1 MNLLIVD
8 DEIVT
13 TQVLEEQLDRELLS
27 IDQIYVAYNTS
38 MARDILQKN
47 KVELILCDIEMPKEN
62 GIHFLKWVREQ
73 KIQTEVIFL
82 TSHEKFEY
90 AYGAVQNG
98 AANYLLKPIDMN
110 KINQTLLRVTEKIV
124 WKQKTEEIMNYFVA
138 LSSTQDTA
146 EQIEFFFSKANL
158 VALFNK
164 LCNWSVSLAAKI
176 IMALIVWQIGKRLI
190 IWMVKIIVKALGK
203 SDLDVGVARF
213 IGSIT
218 KFAGYAILILI
229 VVGILG
235 IPTASLITVF
245 GSAALAVGM
254 SLQGSLSNFAGGILL
269 LIFKPFKIGDYII
282 SGSCEGTVVSIELLY
297 TKLHTIDNKIIMMP
311 NGTLSN
317 SNIINVGAEEVR
329 RLDIQ
334 IGVGYQTDLS
344 KAKALL
350 MECLNRKEEII
361 KDKDVRVIVKS
372 LDESCIT
379 LETRAWV
386 ANDKYWDTRFE
397 LLEEYKKIF
406 DENGIEIP
414 FNQLDVHITK

>member
-1 MNLLIVD
+1 
-8 DEIVT
+8 
-13 TQVLEEQLDRELLS
+13 
-27 IDQIYVAYNTS
+27 
-38 MARDILQKN
+38 
-47 KVELILCDIEMPKEN
+47 
-62 GIHFLKWVREQ
+62 
-73 KIQTEVIFL
+73 
-82 TSHEKFEY
+82 
-90 AYGAVQNG
+90 
-98 AANYLLKPIDMN
+98 
-110 KINQTLLRVTEKIV
+110 
-124 WKQKTEEIMNYFVA
+124 MNYFVA
-138 LSSTQDTA
+138 LSSAQDTA

-158 VALFNK
+158 IALFNK
-164 LCNWSVSLAAKI
+164 LCNWSVSLAGKI

-190 IWMVKIIVKALGK
+190 IWMVNIIVKALGK

>member
-13 TQVLEEQLDRELLS
+13 TQVLEEQLDRALLS

-62 GIHFLKWVREQ
+62 GIHFLEWVREQ

-110 KINQTLLRVTEKIV
+110 KINQALLRVTEKIA

-164 LCNWSVSLAAKI
+164 LCNWSVSLAGKI

-269 LIFKPFKIGDYII
+269 LIFKPFRIGDYII

>member
-1 MNLLIVD
+1 
-8 DEIVT
+8 
-13 TQVLEEQLDRELLS
+13 
-27 IDQIYVAYNTS
+27 
-38 MARDILQKN
+38 
-47 KVELILCDIEMPKEN
+47 
-62 GIHFLKWVREQ
+62 
-73 KIQTEVIFL
+73 
-82 TSHEKFEY
+82 
-90 AYGAVQNG
+90 
-98 AANYLLKPIDMN
+98 
-110 KINQTLLRVTEKIV
+110 
-124 WKQKTEEIMNYFVA
+124 MNYFVA

-297 TKLHTIDNKIIMMP
+297 TKLHTIDNKIIM
-311 NGTLSN
+311 
-317 SNIINVGAEEVR
+317 NVGAEEVR

>member
-1 MNLLIVD
+1 M
-8 DEIVT
+8 
-13 TQVLEEQLDRELLS
+13 
-27 IDQIYVAYNTS
+27 
-38 MARDILQKN
+38 
-47 KVELILCDIEMPKEN
+47 
-62 GIHFLKWVREQ
+62 
-73 KIQTEVIFL
+73 
-82 TSHEKFEY
+82 
-90 AYGAVQNG
+90 
-98 AANYLLKPIDMN
+98 
-110 KINQTLLRVTEKIV
+110 
-124 WKQKTEEIMNYFVA
+124 
-138 LSSTQDTA
+138 
-146 EQIEFFFSKANL
+146 
-158 VALFNK
+158 
-164 LCNWSVSLAAKI
+164 
-176 IMALIVWQIGKRLI
+176 
-190 IWMVKIIVKALGK
+190 
-203 SDLDVGVARF
+203 
-213 IGSIT
+213 
-218 KFAGYAILILI
+218 
-229 VVGILG
+229 
-235 IPTASLITVF
+235 
-245 GSAALAVGM
+245 AVGM

-344 KAKALL
+344 KAKELL

>member
-1 MNLLIVD
+1 
-8 DEIVT
+8 
-13 TQVLEEQLDRELLS
+13 
-27 IDQIYVAYNTS
+27 
-38 MARDILQKN
+38 
-47 KVELILCDIEMPKEN
+47 
-62 GIHFLKWVREQ
+62 
-73 KIQTEVIFL
+73 
-82 TSHEKFEY
+82 
-90 AYGAVQNG
+90 
-98 AANYLLKPIDMN
+98 
-110 KINQTLLRVTEKIV
+110 
-124 WKQKTEEIMNYFVA
+124 MNYFVA

-235 IPTASLITVF
+235 IPTASLVTVF

-282 SGSCEGTVVSIELLY
+282 SGSCEERLCPLSFY
-297 TKLHTIDNKIIMMP
+297 TPNCYNCNKIIMCQTAP
-311 NGTLSN
+311 CPTRYIKWCGRSAKTGYPDWRGISDGFIQGKGTA
-317 SNIINVGAEEVR
+317 G
-329 RLDIQ
+329 
-334 IGVGYQTDLS
+334 
-344 KAKALL
+344 
-350 MECLNRKEEII
+350 
-361 KDKDVRVIVKS
+361 
-372 LDESCIT
+372 
-379 LETRAWV
+379 
-386 ANDKYWDTRFE
+386 
-397 LLEEYKKIF
+397 
-406 DENGIEIP
+406 
-414 FNQLDVHITK
+414 

>member
-1 MNLLIVD
+1 
-8 DEIVT
+8 
-13 TQVLEEQLDRELLS
+13 
-27 IDQIYVAYNTS
+27 
-38 MARDILQKN
+38 
-47 KVELILCDIEMPKEN
+47 
-62 GIHFLKWVREQ
+62 
-73 KIQTEVIFL
+73 
-82 TSHEKFEY
+82 
-90 AYGAVQNG
+90 
-98 AANYLLKPIDMN
+98 
-110 KINQTLLRVTEKIV
+110 
-124 WKQKTEEIMNYFVA
+124 MNYFVA

-317 SNIINVGAEEVR
+317 SNIMNVGADEVR

-344 KAKALL
+344 KAKELL

>member
-13 TQVLEEQLDRELLS
+13 TQVLEEQLDRALLS

-82 TSHEKFEY
+82 PSHEKFEY

-344 KAKALL
+344 KAKELL

>member
-1 MNLLIVD
+1 
-8 DEIVT
+8 
-13 TQVLEEQLDRELLS
+13 
-27 IDQIYVAYNTS
+27 
-38 MARDILQKN
+38 
-47 KVELILCDIEMPKEN
+47 
-62 GIHFLKWVREQ
+62 
-73 KIQTEVIFL
+73 
-82 TSHEKFEY
+82 
-90 AYGAVQNG
+90 
-98 AANYLLKPIDMN
+98 
-110 KINQTLLRVTEKIV
+110 
-124 WKQKTEEIMNYFVA
+124 MNYFVA
-138 LSSTQDTA
+138 LSSAQDTA

-158 VALFNK
+158 IALFNK
-164 LCNWSVSLAAKI
+164 LCNWSVSLAGKI

-190 IWMVKIIVKALGK
+190 IWLVKIIVKALGK

-329 RLDIQ
+329 RYPDWRGISDGFIQ
-334 IGVGYQTDLS
+334 GKGAADGMLKPQGRNHQRQRCPRYCKESGRELYYTRNQSVGCQ
-344 KAKALL
+344 
-350 MECLNRKEEII
+350 
-361 KDKDVRVIVKS
+361 
-372 LDESCIT
+372 
-379 LETRAWV
+379 
-386 ANDKYWDTRFE
+386 
-397 LLEEYKKIF
+397 
-406 DENGIEIP
+406 
-414 FNQLDVHITK
+414 

>member
-1 MNLLIVD
+1 M
-8 DEIVT
+8 
-13 TQVLEEQLDRELLS
+13 S
-27 IDQIYVAYNTS
+27 
-38 MARDILQKN
+38 DILMEVK
-47 KVELILCDIEMPKEN
+47 D
-62 GIHFLKWVREQ
+62 
-73 KIQTEVIFL
+73 KI
-82 TSHEKFEY
+82 
-90 AYGAVQNG
+90 AYVTLNRGP
-98 AANYLLKPIDMN
+98 AN
-110 KINQTLLRVTEKIV
+110 
-124 WKQKTEEIMNYFVA
+124 
-138 LSSTQDTA
+138 
-146 EQIEFFFSKANL
+146 ANL

-164 LCNWSVSLAAKI
+164 LCNWSVSLAGKI

-269 LIFKPFKIGDYII
+269 LIFKPFRIGDYII

>member
-1 MNLLIVD
+1 
-8 DEIVT
+8 
-13 TQVLEEQLDRELLS
+13 
-27 IDQIYVAYNTS
+27 
-38 MARDILQKN
+38 
-47 KVELILCDIEMPKEN
+47 
-62 GIHFLKWVREQ
+62 
-73 KIQTEVIFL
+73 
-82 TSHEKFEY
+82 
-90 AYGAVQNG
+90 
-98 AANYLLKPIDMN
+98 
-110 KINQTLLRVTEKIV
+110 
-124 WKQKTEEIMNYFVA
+124 MNYFVA

-269 LIFKPFKIGDYII
+269 LIFKPFKIGDYI
-282 SGSCEGTVVSIELLY
+282 SFY
-297 TKLHTIDNKIIMMP
+297 TP
-311 NGTLSN
+311 NCIQLITRLS
-317 SNIINVGAEEVR
+317 
-329 RLDIQ
+329 
-334 IGVGYQTDLS
+334 
-344 KAKALL
+344 
-350 MECLNRKEEII
+350 
-361 KDKDVRVIVKS
+361 
-372 LDESCIT
+372 
-379 LETRAWV
+379 
-386 ANDKYWDTRFE
+386 
-397 LLEEYKKIF
+397 
-406 DENGIEIP
+406 
-414 FNQLDVHITK
+414 